1 MVLGEVARLSPE
13 AALQRLSSTAVGLTP
28 GQVKARLRSAGPNQ
42 VARQTRH
49 TILGELVGRSINPL
63 NALLLA
69 LATASYFL
77 GDQRAAIMDCRHGG
91 SEHLARLYPGTSL
104 Q

>member
-1 MVLGEVARLSPE
+1 MVLYEVAREVAERCCNL
-13 AALQRLSSTAVGLTP
+13 LKFNKT
-28 GQVKARLRSAGPNQ
+28 NQ

-63 NALLLA
+63 NAHLLA

-77 GDQRAAIMDCRHGG
+77 GDQRAAIMI
-91 SEHLARLYPGTSL
+91 AVIAA
-104 Q
+104 